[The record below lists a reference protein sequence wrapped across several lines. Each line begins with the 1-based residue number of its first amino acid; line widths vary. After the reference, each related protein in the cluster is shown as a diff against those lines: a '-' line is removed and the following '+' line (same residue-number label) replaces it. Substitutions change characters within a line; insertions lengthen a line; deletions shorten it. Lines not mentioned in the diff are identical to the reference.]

1 MTVDIPTIFK
11 RSRDTAELTPQQR
24 RFAQEHM
31 AIPGMR
37 SGVRDRLV
45 FVYRDEDRGATQRW
59 LVDPAGQVVD
69 FASLR

>member
-1 MTVDIPTIFK
+1 MTVDLSLMFK
-11 RSRDTAELTPQQR
+11 RPRATAGLTAEQR
-24 RFAQEHM
+24 RFAQEHK

-45 FVYRDEDRGATQRW
+45 FLYRDSECGATQRW

>member
-1 MTVDIPTIFK
+1 MTVDLPTIFK
-11 RSRDTAELTPQQR
+11 RQRFTADLTPQQR
-24 RFAQEHM
+24 RFAQEHQ

-45 FVYRDEDRGATQRW
+45 FVYRDEDGATQRW

-69 FASLR
+69 FANLR